1 MQPHRLASATISRR
15 FTTLAGFYRYT
26 VIDGRLHKDP
36 SLAVTHPRAP
46 RQGQHRTVL
55 HPSDCTR

>member
-1 MQPHRLASATISRR
+1 MQQHRLAPTTIRRR

-36 SLAVTHPRAP
+36 SLAGCCPG
-46 RQGQHRTVL
+46 QGKASGASR
-55 HPSDCTR
+55 